1 VASSARPH
9 ETFGLAPLRQL
20 ANQAFSRASGAP
32 LREGNAIRLLT
43 DAAENYPA
51 WLEAIDAA
59 RERIC
64 LEMYIVHGDAHG
76 ERFAE
81 ALARKAREGVRV
93 RVLYDW
99 LGGFGKTWPFFWR
112 GLRSAGAEVRV
123 YNRPRLDQP
132 LGWLYRDHRKLITVD
147 DAVGFVTG
155 LCIGKAWVGDPARGV
170 EPWRD
175 TGLEIRGPAVADL
188 VDAFADSWA
197 AAGEPLPE
205 ADRTSAAA
213 SPTGEVALRV
223 VAGTP
228 NTAGLLRVDQLVA
241 AMAQKTLWLT
251 DAYYAGTTSYVQ
263 ALRAAAADGVD
274 VRLLVPGASDI
285 PALGPISRAGYR
297 PLLEGGIRV
306 FEWNGSMLHAKTAV
320 ADGRWARVGS
330 TNLNIASWIGNRE
343 LDVVVEDAG
352 FAGQMEEMFVA
363 DLERATEIVLDP
375 RHRVR
380 APSASAPG
388 LEPRPPASHVV
399 SRHRRGGGSGGRVMS
414 GAARIGSTVTAAMT
428 NRRVLQAVEA
438 HIALMAGGLLALLA
452 FLTWY
457 YPRGIAYPIAVI
469 AGWFAVA
476 LLIRGIIAVRQGR

>member
-1 VASSARPH
+1 
-9 ETFGLAPLRQL
+9 
-20 ANQAFSRASGAP
+20 
-32 LREGNAIRLLT
+32 
-43 DAAENYPA
+43 
-51 WLEAIDAA
+51 
-59 RERIC
+59 
-64 LEMYIVHGDAHG
+64 M
-76 ERFAE
+76 
-81 ALARKAREGVRV
+81 
-93 RVLYDW
+93 
-99 LGGFGKTWPFFWR
+99 
-112 GLRSAGAEVRV
+112 
-123 YNRPRLDQP
+123 
-132 LGWLYRDHRKLITVD
+132 D
-147 DAVGFVTG
+147 DTVGFVTG

-197 AAGEPLPE
+197 AAGEPLPDAE
-205 ADRTSAAA
+205 RTSAAP
-213 SPTGEVALRV
+213 SPAGDVALRV

-285 PALGPISRAGYR
+285 PALGPISRSGYR

-352 FAGQMEEMFVA
+352 FAGQMESMFVA
-363 DLERATEIVLDP
+363 DLERATEIVLDQ

-388 LEPRPPASHVV
+388 LQPRPPESHVV
-399 SRHRRGGGSGGRVMS
+399 SRHRRAGGSGGRMMS

-428 NRRVLQAVEA
+428 NRRVLEAVEA
-438 HIALMAGGLLALLA
+438 HIALLAGGLLALLA

-457 YPRGIAYPIAVI
+457 YPRGVAYPIAVI
-469 AGWFAVA
+469 AAWFAVA
-476 LLIRGIIAVRQGR
+476 LLIRGIIAVRQRR

>member
-1 VASSARPH
+1 VSRSARPH

-32 LREGNAIRLLT
+32 LREGNAVRLLT

-59 RERIC
+59 RERIS
-64 LEMYIVHGDAHG
+64 LEMYIVHGDAQG

-99 LGGFGKTWPFFWR
+99 LGGFAKTSPFFWR
-112 GLRSAGAEVRV
+112 RLRAAGAEVRV
-123 YNRPRLDQP
+123 YNRPRPDQP
-132 LGWLYRDHRKLITVD
+132 LGWLYRDHRKLIAVD
-147 DAVGFVTG
+147 DTVGFVTG
-155 LCIGKAWVGDPARGV
+155 LCIGKAWVGDPDRGV

-175 TGLEIRGPAVADL
+175 TGLEIRGPAVVDL

-197 AAGEPLPE
+197 ATGEPLPD
-205 ADRTSAAA
+205 ADRTNVVP
-213 SPTGEVALRV
+213 SPAGEVALRV

-352 FAGQMEEMFVA
+352 FAGQMESMFVA
-363 DLERATEIVLDP
+363 DLERATEIVLDQ

-380 APSASAPG
+380 APSASTPG
-388 LEPRPPASHVV
+388 LQPPPESHVG
-399 SRHRRGGGSGGRVMS
+399 SRHRRAGGSGGRMMS

-428 NRRVLQAVEA
+428 NRRVLESVEA
-438 HIALMAGGLLALLA
+438 HIALLAGGLLALVA

-457 YPRGIAYPIAVI
+457 YPRGVAYPIAVI
-469 AGWFAVA
+469 AAWFAVA
-476 LLIRGIIAVRQGR
+476 LLIRGIIAVRQRR

>member
-1 VASSARPH
+1 MARSARPH

-32 LREGNAIRLLT
+32 LREGNAIRLLK
-43 DAAENYPA
+43 DGAENYPA

-59 RERIC
+59 RERIS
-64 LEMYIVHGDAHG
+64 LEMYIVHGDAEG
-76 ERFAE
+76 QRFAE

-93 RVLYDW
+93 RVLCDW
-99 LGGFGKTWPFFWR
+99 LGGFGKTSPFFWQP
-112 GLRSAGAEVRV
+112 LRAAGAEVRV

-132 LGWLYRDHRKLITVD
+132 LGWLNRDHRKLIAVD
-147 DAVGFVTG
+147 DTVGFVTG

-170 EPWRD
+170 EAWRD

-197 AAGEPLPE
+197 AAGEPLPD
-205 ADRTSAAA
+205 ADRTSAAPSRA
-213 SPTGEVALRV
+213 GDVALRV

-352 FAGQMEEMFVA
+352 FAGQMEAMFVA
-363 DLERATEIVLDP
+363 DLEHATEIVLDQ

-380 APSASAPG
+380 APSASTPG
-388 LEPRPPASHVV
+388 LQPRAPESHVV
-399 SRHRRGGGSGGRVMS
+399 SRHHRAGGSGGRMMS

-428 NRRVLQAVEA
+428 NRRVLESVEA

-457 YPRGIAYPIAVI
+457 YPRGVAYPIAVI
-469 AGWFAVA
+469 AAWFAVA
-476 LLIRGIIAVRQGR
+476 LLIRGIIAVRQRR

>member
-1 VASSARPH
+1 
-9 ETFGLAPLRQL
+9 LK
-20 ANQAFSRASGAP
+20 
-32 LREGNAIRLLT
+32 

-51 WLEAIDAA
+51 WLDAINAA
-59 RERIC
+59 RERIN
-64 LEMYIVHGDAHG
+64 LEMYIVHGDAQG
-76 ERFAE
+76 ERFVE
-81 ALARKAREGVRV
+81 ALGRKAREGVTV

-99 LGGFGKTWPFFWR
+99 LGGFGKTRPFFWR
-112 GLRSAGAEVRV
+112 RLRAAGVEVRV

-132 LGWLYRDHRKLITVD
+132 LGWLYRDHRKMILVD
-147 DAVGFVTG
+147 GAVGFVTG
-155 LCIGKAWVGDPARGV
+155 LCIGNAWIGDPDRRV

-175 TGLEIRGPAVADL
+175 TGLELRGPAIADL
-188 VDAFADSWA
+188 MDAFADSWA

-205 ADRTSAAA
+205 AERAIAAPA
-213 SPTGEVALRV
+213 PAGEIALRV

-241 AMAQKTLWLT
+241 AMAQETLWLT

-330 TNLNIASWIGNRE
+330 TNLNVASWIGNRE
-343 LDVVVEDAG
+343 LDVVIEDPA
-352 FAGQMEEMFVA
+352 FAQQMQAMFAA
-363 DLERATEIVLDP
+363 DLEHATEIVLDQ

-380 APSASAPG
+380 APSASGAR
-388 LEPRPPASHVV
+388 LEARIAD
-399 SRHRRGGGSGGRVMS
+399 SRRHQLRGGGSGGRMMS

-438 HIALMAGGLLALLA
+438 HIALMAGGLFACLA

-457 YPRGIAYPIAVI
+457 YPRGVAYPIAVV
-469 AGWFAVA
+469 AAWFAAA
-476 LLIRGIIAVRQGR
+476 LLIRGVIAARRRR